1 MEPEIADQPSV
12 QDHAASGANVLAS
25 VAEALAKNGAPAA
38 RIGTNSRQ
46 TGGKRAPGGA
56 PPKYM
61 LFGISS
67 CSVCGGSVKVLG
79 GRDGK
84 KPIKVYGCANH
95 HDAGASVCANT
106 LRKPVELVDQR
117 VVDWLNELLTDQF
130 VVRALH
136 KIRRRLAERVQ
147 TMGGDAPRI
156 EAEAQKLKAELDKLG
171 QALLSTDDKP
181 ATIVKMMA
189 EREEKLTALRARLA
203 SMKTAPDVLDLEA
216 RRMEKEARKRIADL
230 RAVMGRRGEAAKRA
244 LCSLLDG
251 KLTFTPTDDKQ
262 YEITGRIV
270 TGALVHL
277 PLRPQRD
284 SNPR

>member
-1 MEPEIADQPSV
+1 
-12 QDHAASGANVLAS
+12 
-25 VAEALAKNGAPAA
+25 
-38 RIGTNSRQ
+38 
-46 TGGKRAPGGA
+46 
-56 PPKYM
+56 
-61 LFGISS
+61 
-67 CSVCGGSVKVLG
+67 
-79 GRDGK
+79 
-84 KPIKVYGCANH
+84 
-95 HDAGASVCANT
+95 

-117 VVDWLNELLTDQF
+117 VVDWLDELLTDQF

-277 PLRPQRD
+277 PLRPQGA
-284 SNPR
+284 SVHC